1 MKRYLFL
8 FLIVTIYGCREQA
21 NRPARTIPRTSVASY
36 SNPLLTS
43 GADPYAIYHD
53 GVYYYTQSMYDHLS
67 IWKTKDITDL
77 RHARSKT
84 VWLPD
89 DLTNSRDLWA
99 PELHYLDGKWYLYY
113 AAAGIRPGAI
123 NYTYSK
129 TAIRT
134 RPKAGL
140 STKVSSAL
148 PPTKAGQ

>member
-21 NRPARTIPRTSVASY
+21 NRPARTITRTSVASY

-99 PELHYLDGKWYLYY
+99 PELHYLDGKW
-113 AAAGIRPGAI
+113 
-123 NYTYSK
+123 
-129 TAIRT
+129 
-134 RPKAGL
+134 
-140 STKVSSAL
+140 
-148 PPTKAGQ
+148 